1 MNHCDRNGFTSLQC
15 AQETNNK
22 CIIEML
28 IQAVSGSDKHPHSG
42 EKQYKTKPIATA
54 SVLPRIIRQTTKQKH
69 GFTGKPVV
77 QSGGGWK
84 PMTVTSET
92 DREGRNHG
100 NNMRDTKQ
108 NHGFIGQPGVTSV
121 TDCED
126 RSSGINMHATKQNH
140 DFIDKSAVHNEG
152 QWKPTPVTL
161 QSYNEG
167 GDNSTPDKRIVSSK
181 DTDVKRHGNAA
192 SVQNTTSLILAA
204 ESGHCEMV
212 RLLIESGADVN
223 AARSDGYTALMC
235 AAQNGHSE
243 CAKLLIDAGANVNV
257 SV

>member
-1 MNHCDRNGFTSLQC
+1 MHIQFQLAQQCIQISTRINSSSVHTYIFVCFIRNSLRVILQGFVTQ
-15 AQETNNK
+15 N
-22 CIIEML
+22 
-28 IQAVSGSDKHPHSG
+28 
-42 EKQYKTKPIATA
+42 AT
-54 SVLPRIIRQTTKQKH
+54 QTTKQKH

-100 NNMRDTKQ
+100 NNMHDTKQ
-108 NHGFIGQPGVTSV
+108 NHGFIGQPAVTSV